1 MSLLALFRET
11 VARYPQTTAVE
22 EGDGTLSYDELHR
35 RSDAVAVGLASRG
48 VQLGDKVGLA
58 FRDGIELVI
67 AMLAVAKLGC
77 AYVPL
82 PPDYPEERLQRVVE
96 AVELALV
103 LGDGE
108 GQVCLSSLA
117 GPAAGQKFPDPGPE
131 TPLYL
136 LFTSGTTGVPRGVVV
151 THDNLERL
159 FREVDRR
166 IDFRPGERWSQFHS
180 YGFGYSV
187 WEIWGALLH
196 GGTLVMVPR
205 ALTRYLDEFLPW
217 LENRRIGVLSLTPSA
232 FRMLGQAAG
241 VGEHRKLPDLR
252 IVALSGEAVRPQ
264 QLRPWFAHF
273 GDEAP
278 EVWNSYALT
287 ETAGQITVRRMT
299 RADLRFSGHS
309 LIGAPLSDVSLE
321 LVDSELRRVPAGEAG
336 EILLA
341 GRLLSPGYH
350 NDPEETARRFITWE
364 GRRWFRTHDRA
375 RRLANGELEFLGR
388 ADRQVKVRGHRI
400 ELSEVESLLCSH
412 PAVSDAVA
420 FTRGEDEELTLHAAW
435 VAHDGGRVEPEE
447 LRDYLASLLPNAAI
461 PQSFTKLQELPLDP
475 HGKVAPARI
484 EVSEDPEVEPET
496 SELSGAL
503 EELLAVLWSDL
514 FEGRTVLPEHD
525 FFELGGH
532 SLLAMRLVATLRND
546 FNLQVSMRDLMESP
560 KLRDLARAISSRE
573 ESEPR
578 GDSPHHDFM
587 RQAIER
593 ARQALLEKQAPY
605 AACVVH
611 NGKIVAQAHNLV
623 WKNNDP
629 TAHAEVLALRLA
641 SARLSPE
648 QLAESVVYS
657 TCEPCSMCLSAC
669 HWCGIRSVVYAVT
682 MEDEEHFGLSAPTV
696 RADSLA
702 RQLGDSMEI
711 VSEVC
716 RGEMLDVL
724 ESWLKDWTESESYQ
738 LSRS

>member
-11 VARYPQTTAVE
+11 VARYPVAVAVE
-22 EGDGTLSYDELHR
+22 DGERELSYSELDR
-35 RSDAVAVGLASRG
+35 RSDEVAIDLASRG
-48 VQLGDKVGLA
+48 VGLGDKVGLA
-58 FRDGIELVI
+58 LTDGLELVI
-67 AMLAVAKLGC
+67 AMLALAKLGS

-82 PPDYPEERLQRVVE
+82 PPDYPEERLQRTTEV
-96 AVELALV
+96 VELALV
-103 LGDGE
+103 LGDRE
-108 GQVCLSSLA
+108 GQVPLSSL
-117 GPAAGQKFPDPGPE
+117 GGGIGQPLPEPAPE

-136 LFTSGTTGVPRGVVV
+136 LFTSGTTGTPRGVVV
-151 THDNLERL
+151 THDNLDRL
-159 FREVDRR
+159 FREVDQR
-166 IDFRPGERWSQFHS
+166 IEFRSGERWSQFHS

-187 WEIWGALLH
+187 WEIWGALSH
-196 GGTLVMVPR
+196 GGTLVTVPR
-205 ALTRYLDEFLPW
+205 PLTRYLDEFLPW
-217 LENRRIGVLSLTPSA
+217 LRAQRIGILSLTPSA
-232 FRMLGQAAG
+232 FRMLGQVAG
-241 VGEHRKLPDLR
+241 ISEIQALPDLR

-264 QLRPWFAHF
+264 QLRPWFSHF

-299 RADLRFSGHS
+299 RADLRFTGHS
-309 LIGAPLSDVSLE
+309 LIGLPLSDVSLE
-321 LVDSELRRVPAGEAG
+321 LVDSELRRVAPGEAG
-336 EILLA
+336 EILLS

-350 NDPEETARRFITWE
+350 NDAEETDRRFISWE
-364 GRRWFRTHDRA
+364 GRRWFRTFDRA
-375 RRLANGELEFLGR
+375 RRLPSGELEFLGR
-388 ADRQVKVRGHRI
+388 ADRQVKVRGHRV

-420 FTRGEDEELTLHAAW
+420 FTRGEDDNLTLHAAW
-435 VAHDGGRVEPEE
+435 VAREGGQVGPEE
-447 LRDYLASLLPNAAI
+447 LRDYLASLLPNAAV
-461 PQSFTKLQELPLDP
+461 PQTMTALQELPLDP
-475 HGKVAPARI
+475 HGKVAPSRI
-484 EVSEDPEVEPET
+484 EVAESSQEELVT

-514 FEGRTVLPEHD
+514 FEGRAVVPEHD

-560 KLRDLARAISSRE
+560 KLRDLARTISSRE

-578 GDSPHHDFM
+578 GESESPHHDFM
-587 RQAIER
+587 REAIER

-605 AACVVH
+605 AACVVYD
-611 NGKIVAQAHNLV
+611 GKIVAQAHNLV

-648 QLAESVVYS
+648 QLAESVIYS

-669 HWCGIRSVVYAVT
+669 HWCGVRSVVYAVT
-682 MEDEEHFGLSAPTV
+682 MEDEERFGLSAPTV
-696 RADSLA
+696 RAESLA

-724 ESWLKDWTESESYQ
+724 ETWLLQ
-738 LSRS
+738 LTSS